1 MQAGPGNDLHIQE
14 DLDST
19 IPFVFYARQH
29 AELEKAQH
37 RIAQLELDLAAMDRA
52 LTAKER
58 RYDDLRRQHL
68 PMLADHGS
76 DGDSMDDGSQDG
88 DETAATEA
96 AVDWAI

>member
-1 MQAGPGNDLHIQE
+1 
-14 DLDST
+14 
-19 IPFVFYARQH
+19 
-29 AELEKAQH
+29 
-37 RIAQLELDLAAMDRA
+37 MDRA

>member
-1 MQAGPGNDLHIQE
+1 
-14 DLDST
+14 
-19 IPFVFYARQH
+19 
-29 AELEKAQH
+29 
-37 RIAQLELDLAAMDRA
+37 MDRA

-68 PMLADHGS
+68 AMLADQGS
-76 DGDSMDDGSQDG
+76 DGDSQDG